1 MRAAPG
7 AHRGLPRP
15 AGRGRGLAG
24 AGPALV
30 GGRASPGYALLL
42 IEHCTSALGRSDY
55 AAVAPRA
62 EELLEVAESTG
73 DLRSRAIGLY
83 YVGVAAA
90 WRFDVA
96 RARAALAEA
105 ERLFTHLDDKAYVV
119 RTLTVRGNL
128 ALKVGRLD
136 EAVAAHREVER
147 LAAAIGYEAMKAI
160 GAINT
165 AYAAA
170 VLGDLDEAYRAAKR
184 GVRLSAGMRAPHLI
198 SQALTNL
205 AIAER
210 ERGQLEAAT
219 EHLEAGLSHAREI
232 AADPVTL
239 ASTLSQL
246 AETYRRA
253 GRGADARRVAAEML
267 GILDDANISFP
278 QFPWWVA
285 AQSYRGADPPRAA
298 ECLRRAHELLRR
310 RADAIPDAE
319 SRRSFLA
326 ISFNREL
333 LAEYESGT
341 AVGRFSDAAAPIISA

>member
-1 MRAAPG
+1 M
-7 AHRGLPRP
+7 
-15 AGRGRGLAG
+15 
-24 AGPALV
+24 
-30 GGRASPGYALLL
+30 
-42 IEHCTSALGRSDY
+42 
-55 AAVAPRA
+55 
-62 EELLEVAESTG
+62 
-73 DLRSRAIGLY
+73 
-83 YVGVAAA
+83 GVAAT

-160 GAINT
+160 GAINA

-267 GILDDANISFP
+267 GILDDANVSYP

-285 AQSYRGADPPRAA
+285 AQSYRGADPARAA
-298 ECLRRAHELLRR
+298 ECLRRAHELLRQ

-341 AVGRFSDAAAPIISA
+341 AVGRFSDAASPIISA